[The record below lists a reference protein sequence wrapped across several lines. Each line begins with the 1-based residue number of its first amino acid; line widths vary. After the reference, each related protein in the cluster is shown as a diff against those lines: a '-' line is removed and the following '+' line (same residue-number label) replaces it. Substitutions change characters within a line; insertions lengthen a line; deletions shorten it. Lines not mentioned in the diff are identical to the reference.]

1 MIHTT
6 ESQKTQLDSFDQAC
20 KQAGLKQTYQRQ
32 VIFQELVKT
41 PDHPSAEL
49 LYQRIRKKIPTISLD
64 TVYRTL
70 TTFEKHGLVK
80 RVDTVESQAHFE
92 AAGMSHHHVI
102 CNQCGKILDFQ
113 WSELDSTALP
123 DTLSRWGTVQ
133 STSITIYGICNE
145 CVNNKDEQIK
155 TQEETPHGRT

>member
-1 MIHTT
+1 MIHTK

-20 KQAGLKQTYQRQ
+20 KQACLKLTHQRQ
-32 VIFQELVKT
+32 VVFQELVKT

-70 TTFEKHGLVK
+70 TTLEKHGLVK

-113 WSELDSTALP
+113 WDTLDSSP
-123 DTLSRWGTVQ
+123 LSEILKQWGQVD
-133 STSITIYGICNE
+133 STSLTVYGTCSN
-145 CVNNKDEQIK
+145 CLK
-155 TQEETPHGRT
+155 